1 MICFPCFLGIYAI
14 IVLTYILK
22 LVYIHVGVYC
32 VYELILIYLSAFVV
46 TIIAYVLI
54 NFMKKDCEIS
64 FVKKRLKHKL
74 EMF

>member
-54 NFMKKDCEIS
+54 NFMKKIL
-64 FVKKRLKHKL
+64 KYRLLKRD
-74 EMF
+74 